1 LDPCVLYPASECDF
15 LVLIAGDIGKLSARS
30 SRRLV
35 FFGSNEGKFAV
46 CACRYVGS
54 VVGLFL
60 RTLSEFA
67 GFGCSFLLRLGYR
80 EYLELERK
88 GTPLTFSFS
97 FCAFFSAF
105 LEGGSA
111 PVGAASLIVVVL
123 WISSRVVQWSVVVL
137 RTHISIVGQSQ
148 PRYPPRRHSQLWY
161 HLTGTGNLPS

>member
-67 GFGCSFLLRLGYR
+67 GFGCSFLLRLG
-80 EYLELERK
+80 L
-88 GTPLTFSFS
+88 S
-97 FCAFFSAF
+97 
-105 LEGGSA
+105 
-111 PVGAASLIVVVL
+111 
-123 WISSRVVQWSVVVL
+123 
-137 RTHISIVGQSQ
+137 
-148 PRYPPRRHSQLWY
+148 
-161 HLTGTGNLPS
+161 